1 MREFVIY
8 YIMAPMGAMMYA
20 AFIGAA
26 IYSLYNDYK
35 HRNDRKEPVNTD
47 DDY

>member
-20 AFIGAA
+20 AFICAA
-26 IYSLYNDYK
+26 IYSLYNSYK
-35 HRNDRKEPVNTD
+35 HRNDRKPVNTD